1 MLVARTNP
9 IRRSRGV
16 TLIELAVTMVVLA
29 MLLVGVGPSIGA
41 WMRNT
46 QVRNTASSMQAGLNH
61 ARNEAMRRNVPIR
74 FSLVSLADSAIM
86 GSSCALSSSGVSW
99 VVSVRDPSSNCQF
112 APVTLP
118 GTSTDATLVAA
129 YTAAIADANNPLIVE
144 TNAGGVGGKNVVVAA
159 KIADGSAAADTVTF
173 NSFGRVADAL
183 PIGFIN
189 VNNSTAGG
197 DFRSLRIEI
206 GNGGTI
212 RTCDLGVTAATD
224 PRYCPTRAIP

>member
-1 MLVARTNP
+1 MLTVTQLRRT
-9 IRRSRGV
+9 RGM
-16 TLIELAVTMVVLA
+16 TLIELAVTMVILA
-29 MLLVGVGPSIGA
+29 MLLVGAGPSIGA

-46 QVRNTASSMQAGLNH
+46 QVRNTASSIQAGLNR

-74 FSLVSLADSAIM
+74 FSLVSLADSAVM
-86 GSSCALSSSGVSW
+86 GSSCAPSSAGVSW
-99 VVSVRDPSSNCQF
+99 VVSVRDPSSNCQV

-118 GTSTDATLVAA
+118 GTSADAALGLAYLAA
-129 YTAAIADANNPLIVE
+129 VGDANNPLIVE

-173 NSFGRVADAL
+173 NSFGRVADAAS
-183 PIGFIN
+183 IGFIN

-197 DFRSLRIEI
+197 DFRSLRVEI

-212 RTCDLGVTAATD
+212 RTCDLSVAAATD
-224 PRYCPTRAIP
+224 PRHCPTRAIP